1 MIVASLGRGGCILR
15 RLIVLAERA
24 KITAIKVGVVAMAAT
39 IVGVVA
45 MIVVFVA
52 EVTQLNFVAGQK
64 VDKSVWGVSNFD
76 LNWPELPRMADFG

>member
-1 MIVASLGRGGCILR
+1 
-15 RLIVLAERA
+15 
-24 KITAIKVGVVAMAAT
+24 MAAT

-64 VDKSVWGVSNFD
+64 VDKSVWAVSNFD